1 MRAEFLLA
9 SLSHQGLEWEELPS
23 TLGWSETDAEVC
35 SFLKTRDR
43 TFDAQRQLKILENDK
58 KITQWQEDYERRQM
72 NKDEDMLATN
82 NADDD
87 GAIPRTRLNI
97 AIAIPGDQL
106 GNQQP
111 WGRYPIAIPVD
122 VSGLL
127 PPMRPHS
134 YDTPDRPPSY
144 DTPDRPP
151 LDNSTDRAI
160 SPDTVDRVEN
170 RVEALSDTHE
180 SAEAIAQRIENM
192 SITKNP
198 VKKGKLSK
206 AKIRDMRRK
215 KAKDRAKEASD
226 AGEAPGDDV
235 EEGGS
240 REQVS

>member
-1 MRAEFLLA
+1 
-9 SLSHQGLEWEELPS
+9 
-23 TLGWSETDAEVC
+23 
-35 SFLKTRDR
+35 
-43 TFDAQRQLKILENDK
+43 
-58 KITQWQEDYERRQM
+58 M

-87 GAIPRTRLNI
+87 DAIPRTRLNI
-97 AIAIPGDQL
+97 ATALPGDEL

-127 PPMRPHS
+127 PPMHPHS
-134 YDTPDRPPSY
+134 YDTPDRPPS
-144 DTPDRPP
+144 
-151 LDNSTDRAI
+151 DNFSDGTI
-160 SPDTVDRVEN
+160 SPDTIDSVEN
-170 RVEALSDTHE
+170 RAEALSDTHE
-180 SAEAIAQRIENM
+180 SAEAIARRIESM

-198 VKKGKLSK
+198 VEKGKLSK

-215 KAKDRAKEASD
+215 KAKDRAKEAGD
-226 AGEAPGDDV
+226 AEEAPGDDV

>member
-9 SLSHQGLEWEELPS
+9 SLSHQGLEWEDLSS

-43 TFDAQRQLKILENDK
+43 TFDAQRKLKILENDK
-58 KITQWQEDYERRQM
+58 KITEWQEDYGRRQM
-72 NKDEDMLATN
+72 NKDEDMLARN

-87 GAIPRTRLNI
+87 DAIPRIRLNI
-97 AIAIPGDQL
+97 AIAIPGDEL
-106 GNQQP
+106 RNQQP

-134 YDTPDRPPSY
+134 YDTPDRPPS
-144 DTPDRPP
+144 
-151 LDNSTDRAI
+151 DNSSDRTI
-160 SPDTVDRVEN
+160 SADTVDRVEN
-170 RVEALSDTHE
+170 RAEALSDTHE

-192 SITKNP
+192 TITKNP

-215 KAKDRAKEASD
+215 KAKDRAKEAGD
-226 AGEAPGDDV
+226 AEEAPGDDV